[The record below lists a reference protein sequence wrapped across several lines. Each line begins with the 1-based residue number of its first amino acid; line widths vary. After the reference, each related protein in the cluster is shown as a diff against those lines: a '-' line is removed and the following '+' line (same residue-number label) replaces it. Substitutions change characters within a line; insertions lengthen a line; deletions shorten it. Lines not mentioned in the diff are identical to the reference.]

1 MIWRIAKN
9 EFRLHLMTFKFAVGT
24 VVCLILTAV
33 FMPILVQDYQQR
45 LHTYDENVSYNE
57 AELHKVVVYKN
68 ITPTIYRRPSVLAA
82 FSQGLEKQLG
92 NSATISYDKVPEI
105 GAGSIN
111 HYMSIFSIFD
121 ASLVFKIVLSVL
133 ALLVAYDA
141 VSGERERG
149 TLRLLLSG
157 SAARYQVLLGKLVAG
172 LLVLVVPVMVAFTVG
187 LVIAL
192 SFRMVSLTGADWV
205 RVAVMFLASLVFVA
219 TIYNLGLLF
228 SCLAR
233 RSAVS
238 LVLGLFL
245 WIVFVLVIPNG
256 SVYLATQLRP
266 VPPEDAVNERIAL
279 LRVEAQRE
287 FRKEFEASGR
297 TIPVGDASTS
307 DAVSCG
313 GFGHGYIRS
322 CNEVLMEQ
330 NLIRYGIGVPID
342 IKYAEKYAEVEYGH
356 LRTLFEQ
363 RRLANNFART
373 SPMFLYE
380 SMMSAL
386 TGTDMAAF
394 QHFIEGVRK
403 YRSGLIEYMRARTDN
418 FRAAIFFTP
427 CTKEEMVTRPQGDD
441 APPLNLSDLPRFR
454 YEGDLTGTLR
464 RVVTDLGVL
473 AVENLLFFGLA
484 FAAFVR
490 YDVR

>member
-9 EFRLHLMTFKFAVGT
+9 EFLLHLMTFKFAAGT
-24 VVCLILTAV
+24 VVCIILTAV
-33 FMPILVQDYQQR
+33 FMPILVKDYQQR

-92 NSATISYDKVPEI
+92 NSATINYNEVPEI
-105 GAGSIN
+105 GAGSVN

-121 ASLVFKIVLSVL
+121 ASLIFKIVLSVL

-157 SAARYQVLLGKLVAG
+157 SAARYQVLLGKLLAG
-172 LLVLVVPVMVAFTVG
+172 LMVLVVPVAVAFALG
-187 LVIAL
+187 LAIAL
-192 SFRMVSLTGADWV
+192 SFRMVGLTGSDWI
-205 RVAVMFLASLVFVA
+205 RVAIMFLASLVFVA
-219 TIYNLGLLF
+219 TVYNLGLLF

-238 LVLGLFL
+238 LVLSLFL

-256 SVYLATQLRP
+256 SVYLATQLLP
-266 VPPEDAVNERIAL
+266 VESEDKVNEQIAL
-279 LRVEAQRE
+279 LQRDSQRE
-287 FRKEFEASGR
+287 FQKESQASGR
-297 TIPVGDASTS
+297 TIPPGSSSTS

-322 CNEVLMEQ
+322 CNDVLMEY
-330 NLIRYGIGVPID
+330 NLIRYGIGVPIE
-342 IKYAEKYAEVEYGH
+342 IKYAEKYAEAEYGR

-363 RRLANNFART
+363 RRRANNFART

-386 TGTDMAAF
+386 AGTDMASF
-394 QHFIEGVRK
+394 QHFIEGVRG
-403 YRSGLIEYMRARTDN
+403 YRKDIIEYIRARTDN

-427 CTKEEMVTRPQGDD
+427 CTKEEMVTRPRGDD
-441 APPLNLSDLPRFR
+441 APPLDLSDLPRFR
-454 YEGDLTGTLR
+454 CEVDMAGIRR
-464 RVVTDLGVL
+464 RVVVDLGLLVF
-473 AVENLLFFGLA
+473 ENLLFFTLA
-484 FAAFVR
+484 FLAFVR